1 MIRLIKSMVLMG
13 IIVSTALCHSTTYA
27 CTGITIK
34 PKDGSVIFGRTL
46 EFAQE
51 LHSNIIVVP
60 RNLNFMGTAPGQKQG
75 LTWTTQYGFVGMN
88 AFGLPI
94 IADGVNEK
102 GLHVGIFYFPGYAD
116 FQTVTEKDLTRT
128 ISPQQVPVYLLSNC
142 ITVDDVVEKIKQV
155 KVGKVVLEQL
165 GGIPPFHY
173 IATDASGKSI
183 VLEYV
188 KGELNIHQNPLGV
201 FTNAPAF
208 DWHLTNLGNYVNLT
222 DTNKPDVMVGD
233 LKINGFGKVA
243 GLFGIPGDF
252 TPPSRFVRATA
263 FSATALPV
271 QTALEGVLQTFHI
284 LNQFDI
290 PKGAVRGSMN
300 GKSSV
305 DYTLWTAVTDLTN
318 LRYYFRTYED
328 STIRMINLNCVDLN
342 ATEIKTISIQGEEQI
357 MDVSGCAR

>member
-1 MIRLIKSMVLMG
+1 MKRIMKSMVLLAM
-13 IIVSTALCHSTTYA
+13 IVSTAVCPSATSA
-27 CTGITIK
+27 CTGVTIK

-51 LHSNIIVVP
+51 LHSNIIIVP
-60 RNLNFMGTAPGQKQG
+60 RNFNFVGTAPDEKQG

-102 GLHVGIFYFPGYAD
+102 GLHVGIFYFPGYAE
-116 FQTVTEKDLTRT
+116 FQTVTEKETAQT
-128 ISPQQVPVYLLSNC
+128 ISPQQVPVYLLSSC
-142 ITVDDVVEKIKQV
+142 VTVDDVIKKIKQV

-173 IATDASGKSI
+173 IATDASGKTI

-201 FTNAPAF
+201 FTNAPTF
-208 DWHLTNLGNYVNLT
+208 DWHLTNLGNYVDVT
-222 DTNKPDVMVGD
+222 DTNRPELTADD
-233 LKINGFGKVA
+233 LKIKGFGKVA
-243 GLFGIPGDF
+243 GMFGLPGNF

-263 FSATALPV
+263 FSLSALPV
-271 QTALEGVLQTFHI
+271 QTALEGVKQTFHL

-290 PKGAVRGSMN
+290 PKGAVRGLQN
-300 GKSSV
+300 GETAV

-318 LRYYFRTYED
+318 LQYYFRTYEN
-328 STIRMINLNCVDLN
+328 STIRMINLNCVDLD
-342 ATEIKTISIQGEEQI
+342 AAEIKTISIQGEEQI
-357 MDVSGCAR
+357 LDVSGCAR

>member
-1 MIRLIKSMVLMG
+1 MKRYMKSLVLMG
-13 IIVSTALCHSTTYA
+13 IMAATAFCPSTTSA

-60 RNLNFMGTAPGQKQG
+60 RNLNFVGTAPGQKRG
-75 LTWTTQYGFVGMN
+75 LNWTTQYGFVGMN

-102 GLHVGIFYFPGYAD
+102 GLHVGIFYFPGYAG
-116 FQTVTEKDLTRT
+116 FQTVTEKDVAHT
-128 ISPQQVPVYLLSNC
+128 ISPQQVPLYLLSNC
-142 ITVDDVVEKIKQV
+142 VTVDDVIKKIKQV

-173 IATDASGKSI
+173 IATDASGKTI

-201 FTNAPAF
+201 FTNAPTF
-208 DWHLTNLGNYVNLT
+208 DWHLTNLGNYVDVT
-222 DTNKPDVMVGD
+222 DTNRPELSVDD
-233 LKINGFGKVA
+233 LKIKGFGKVA
-243 GLFGIPGDF
+243 GMFGLPGNF

-263 FSATALPV
+263 FSLSALPV
-271 QTALEGVLQTFHI
+271 QTSLEGVLQTFHI

-290 PKGAVRGSMN
+290 PKGAVRGLQK
-300 GKSSV
+300 GKPAV

-318 LRYYFRTYED
+318 LRYYFRTYQD
-328 STIRMINLNCVDLN
+328 STIRMINLNCVDLD

-357 MDVSGCAR
+357 LDVSGCAR